1 MGRYLGRITTKA
13 MIVMASSAEQ
23 TKAIVTARLWALAHL
38 FPIHPAL
45 DVRAPNIVQLL

>member
-1 MGRYLGRITTKA
+1 
-13 MIVMASSAEQ
+13 MIVMASSAAQ

-45 DVRAPNIVQLL
+45 DVRAPNIVQPL